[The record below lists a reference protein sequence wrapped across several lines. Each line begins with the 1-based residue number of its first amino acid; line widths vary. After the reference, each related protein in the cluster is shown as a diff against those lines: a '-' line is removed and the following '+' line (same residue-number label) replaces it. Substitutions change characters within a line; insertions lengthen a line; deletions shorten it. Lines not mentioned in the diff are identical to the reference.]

1 MKMGTNAAD
10 SQIKRSDPGKLLK
23 ILLFG
28 LMLVVIGQT
37 FVLILHE
44 KRLNSLERRE
54 AFTSRE
60 DGSKW
65 ANLAAEL
72 KALNEAM
79 NTGQF
84 YFYT

>member
-1 MKMGTNAAD
+1 MDTSKSEVKQNN
-10 SQIKRSDPGKLLK
+10 SPGKLLK

-44 KRLNSLERRE
+44 NRLKSLEKQE
-54 AFTSRE
+54 VFTSR
-60 DGSKW
+60 DKSKW
-65 ANLAAEL
+65 ASLAAEL

-84 YFYT
+84 CFCIV